1 MSSKNSSLKTFDLE
15 FEDSKD
21 IIKSILYSDYIK
33 DIENG
38 EVDIDGELLDS
49 SEDNKRLNKI
59 YDPERW
65 EEVNPIN
72 KDIGKAYL
80 KDARVRRLRASSI
93 EQYAGDIRIIFI
105 YIMLYCKNKDIRKLT
120 KKDVKDFMF
129 WLSETQKV
137 SNARVNRLLS
147 TLRGILDF
155 LEDNEEYK
163 YPYNV
168 AARIKG
174 LPREPVREIVFV
186 EDRIALMLVNELI
199 KREEYQKALL
209 ISFLYDTG
217 ARKSE
222 AAQVQKYSFMDSKKS
237 ITNMLIAKRGKKY
250 RAVYHSLT
258 KKCAKLWL
266 EQRGEDDCPALFI
279 NKDKLPADP
288 ELLYRWVVECRSVL
302 KEITGIKLNFNCHSF
317 RHSMIQNLSDGSHY
331 LCREKKLGSLT
342 LDKIKLIVNHSNI
355 SITES
360 YKRPEGEREICEL
373 FGIKYED
380 G

>member
-80 KDARVRRLRASSI
+80 KDARIRKLRASSI

-147 TLRGILDF
+147 TLRGVLDF

-209 ISFLYDTG
+209 ISFF
-217 ARKSE
+217 
-222 AAQVQKYSFMDSKKS
+222 V
-237 ITNMLIAKRGKKY
+237 
-250 RAVYHSLT
+250 
-258 KKCAKLWL
+258 
-266 EQRGEDDCPALFI
+266 
-279 NKDKLPADP
+279 
-288 ELLYRWVVECRSVL
+288 
-302 KEITGIKLNFNCHSF
+302 
-317 RHSMIQNLSDGSHY
+317 
-331 LCREKKLGSLT
+331 
-342 LDKIKLIVNHSNI
+342 
-355 SITES
+355 
-360 YKRPEGEREICEL
+360 
-373 FGIKYED
+373 
-380 G
+380 